1 MAGNLRHGGQPD
13 VSDGIRITGPPL
25 PRPTGASRTSCC
37 RILLQLA
44 LDQLSMP
51 KHNYLLAKYFLEMA
65 SAVLRQQREFTQ
77 PAGEEYSMNMKKLL
91 AALALALGAA
101 GAQAGVMFDP
111 DGPGS
116 APAQD
121 LGGLGWS
128 TTSAAAVNGITAIQA
143 FVGTGGACPAGSCN
157 FTVLSHAR
165 LVDTTN
171 QLGIGNT
178 PAGLNVNYQI
188 TMVVSFQET
197 VTAVTGTSA
206 TFRTTGVG
214 TLQIYFDPVLNATDL
229 TGSGFNDGRL
239 ILQGTTDQSGR
250 IGLFTVIDPTP
261 VQFDQFPG
269 AVPNPAV
276 DDYGSGVCPA
286 GTDQCSV
293 SGTGSQ
299 QSIPIDTLTQDFAF
313 FQTQLAA
320 FGITYANISQ
330 QLPFGQAQPSDC
342 FTQNIVLGAPGSTR
356 SQPQP
361 CAAIHTDAPYAGQAA
376 DPNGG
381 YLPVTGPV
389 NGLFG
394 SGTDFVFQTRYDAT
408 VIPAVPEPGS
418 LALLGLGLGALGL
431 GGFKRRSAKL
441 N

>member
-1 MAGNLRHGGQPD
+1 
-13 VSDGIRITGPPL
+13 
-25 PRPTGASRTSCC
+25 
-37 RILLQLA
+37 
-44 LDQLSMP
+44 
-51 KHNYLLAKYFLEMA
+51 
-65 SAVLRQQREFTQ
+65 
-77 PAGEEYSMNMKKLL
+77 MNMKKLV
-91 AALALALGAA
+91 AAVALALGAS

-111 DGPGS
+111 DGAGP

-128 TTSAAAVNGITAIQA
+128 TTSAVAVGGTSAIAAFAA
-143 FVGTGGACPAGSCN
+143 TGGACPAGSCN
-157 FTVLSHAR
+157 FTALSHAR

-171 QLGIGNT
+171 QLGFGNT
-178 PAGLNVNYQI
+178 PTGLNVNYQI

-197 VTAVTGTSA
+197 VTSITPNSA
-206 TFRTTGVG
+206 NFRTTGVA
-214 TLQIYFDPVLNATDL
+214 TLQIYFDPVLNANDL

-239 ILQGTTDQSGR
+239 ILQGTTDQAGR
-250 IGLFTVIDPTP
+250 QGFFVVVDPTA

-269 AVPNPAV
+269 AVATVAN
-276 DDYGSGVCPA
+276 DDYGNGTCPA
-286 GTDQCSV
+286 LGASQCSV
-293 SGTGSQ
+293 SGAGTQ
-299 QSIPIDTLTQDFAF
+299 QSIAIDTLTQDFAF
-313 FQTQLAA
+313 FQTQLAT

-342 FTQNIVLGAPGSTR
+342 FTNNIVLGAVGTTR

-361 CAAIHTDAPYAGQAA
+361 CAAIHTDAPYAGQAP

-389 NGLFG
+389 NGLTG
-394 SGTDFVFQTRYDAT
+394 AGTDFVFQTRYDAT

>member
-1 MAGNLRHGGQPD
+1 
-13 VSDGIRITGPPL
+13 
-25 PRPTGASRTSCC
+25 
-37 RILLQLA
+37 
-44 LDQLSMP
+44 
-51 KHNYLLAKYFLEMA
+51 
-65 SAVLRQQREFTQ
+65 
-77 PAGEEYSMNMKKLL
+77 MNMKKLV
-91 AALALALGAA
+91 AAVALALGVS

-111 DGPGS
+111 DGAGP

-128 TTSAAAVNGITAIQA
+128 TTSAVAVNGTGAIAA
-143 FVGTGGACPAGSCN
+143 FVGSGGACPAGSCN
-157 FTVLSHAR
+157 FTALSHAR

-171 QLGIGNT
+171 QLGFGNT
-178 PAGLNVNYQI
+178 PSGLNVNYQI

-197 VTAVTGTSA
+197 VTAVNVAAGSA
-206 TFRTTGVG
+206 NFRTTGVA
-214 TLQIYFDPVLNATDL
+214 TLQIYFDPVLNANDL

-239 ILQGTTDQSGR
+239 ILQGTTDQANRVG
-250 IGLFTVIDPTP
+250 FFVVVDPTA

-276 DDYGSGVCPA
+276 DDYGNGTCPA
-286 GTDQCSV
+286 LGGSQCSV
-293 SGTGSQ
+293 SGAGTQ
-299 QSIPIDTLTQDFAF
+299 QSIAIDTLTQDFAF
-313 FQTQLAA
+313 FQTQLAT

-342 FTQNIVLGAPGSTR
+342 FTNNIVLGAVGTTR

-361 CAAIHTDAPYAGQAA
+361 CAAIHTDAPYAGQAP

-389 NGLFG
+389 NGLFTVG
-394 SGTDFVFQTRYDAT
+394 ATDFVFQTRYDAT

-431 GGFKRRSAKL
+431 GRFKRRSAKL

>member
-1 MAGNLRHGGQPD
+1 
-13 VSDGIRITGPPL
+13 
-25 PRPTGASRTSCC
+25 
-37 RILLQLA
+37 
-44 LDQLSMP
+44 
-51 KHNYLLAKYFLEMA
+51 
-65 SAVLRQQREFTQ
+65 
-77 PAGEEYSMNMKKLL
+77 MNMKKVV
-91 AALALALGAA
+91 AAVVLALGAA

-111 DGPGS
+111 DGPGP

-128 TTSAAAVNGITAIQA
+128 TTSAVAVGGLTAITNFIA
-143 FVGTGGACPAGSCN
+143 GTGPTT
-157 FTVLSHAR
+157 FTALSHAR

-171 QLGIGNT
+171 QLGVGNT
-178 PAGLNVNYQI
+178 PSGLNVNYQI
-188 TMVVSFQET
+188 TMVVSFQEI
-197 VTAVTGTSA
+197 VTGFTPPSGATPASA
-206 TFRTTGVG
+206 TFRTTGIA

-250 IGLFTVIDPTP
+250 VGIFTVIDPTA

-269 AVPNPAV
+269 GVVNPAV
-276 DDYGSGVCPA
+276 DDYGSGTCPA
-286 GTDQCSV
+286 ATDQCSV

-299 QSIPIDTLTQDFAF
+299 QSIAIDTLTQDFAF
-313 FQTQLAA
+313 FQTQLAT

-342 FTQNIVLGAPGSTR
+342 FTGNATGGIVPGTVGSTR

-361 CAAIHTDAPYAGQAA
+361 CANIHTDAPYAGQAP

-381 YLPVTGPV
+381 YLPVTGPL
-389 NGLFG
+389 NGLLGTAG
-394 SGTDFVFQTRYDAT
+394 SPDFVFQTRYDAT
-408 VIPAVPEPGS
+408 VLPAAIPEPGS

>member
-1 MAGNLRHGGQPD
+1 
-13 VSDGIRITGPPL
+13 
-25 PRPTGASRTSCC
+25 
-37 RILLQLA
+37 
-44 LDQLSMP
+44 
-51 KHNYLLAKYFLEMA
+51 
-65 SAVLRQQREFTQ
+65 
-77 PAGEEYSMNMKKLL
+77 MNMKKLVV
-91 AALALALGAA
+91 AVALALGAS
-101 GAQAGVMFDP
+101 GAQAGVSFDP
-111 DGPGS
+111 DGPGA

-128 TTSAAAVNGITAIQA
+128 TTSAVAVGGTSAIAAFIGS
-143 FVGTGGACPAGSCN
+143 GGACPAGSCN
-157 FTVLSHAR
+157 FTILSHAR

-171 QLGIGNT
+171 QLGVGNT
-178 PAGLNVNYQI
+178 PAGLNNTYQI

-197 VTAVTGTSA
+197 VTSVTPTAA
-206 TFRTTGVG
+206 TFRTTGTG
-214 TLQIYFDPVLNATDL
+214 TLQIYFDNNLNAVDL
-229 TGSGFNDGRL
+229 SGSGFNDGRL
-239 ILQGTTDQSGR
+239 ILQGTSDAPNR
-250 IGLFTVIDPTP
+250 VGLFTVIDPTP

-299 QSIPIDTLTQDFAF
+299 QSIAVDTLTQDFAF

-342 FTQNIVLGAPGSTR
+342 FTNNIVLGAVGSTR

-361 CAAIHTDAPYAGQAA
+361 CAAVHTDAPYAGQAA

-381 YLPVTGPV
+381 YLPVPGPT
-389 NGLFG
+389 NGLFTVG
-394 SGTDFVFQTRYDAT
+394 SPDFVFQTRYDAT